1 MIPHCL
7 LRYGKEL
14 GISSSGGALSSQ
26 YAEYYPFGMISK
38 YWISGSSHN
47 KYLYNGKE
55 LQDDSISTK
64 RLDWYDYGARFY
76 DPQIGRW
83 NGIDPLAG
91 GYESLSPYQ
100 YCNNNPVRNIDIGG
114 MGFLGAYDMWDE
126 TGAADV
132 YIYDYDAYAEDVR
145 NATNDPNAPVSFLN
159 GYVSMPGGNGICENS
174 HTESSGEGDPQKIE
188 KTNKTPSGQGGSSM
202 AAVGALTL
210 AGEAAGTTALS
221 AAIVVTLP
229 LVVAGD
235 TRQTPRDYSYVVYT
249 KTNAAGSV
257 YVGRTSGF
265 GTPEEVVRRRDA
277 GHHMNAFG
285 YGPAVVN
292 SALVNV
298 GSLQGYPAIRGR
310 EQQVIDFYGGVGSP
324 MVGNSIRGVSQY
336 NPLGPIYWGAS
347 NLMFGP
353 LMPYSGY

>member
-1 MIPHCL
+1 LIPHCL

-174 HTESSGEGDPQKIE
+174 HTESSGEGNPQKIE
-188 KTNKTPSGQGGSSM
+188 KTNKTPSGQGGREPIIGLSVD
-202 AAVGALTL
+202 ATL
-210 AGEAAGTTALS
+210 AIASLGYTVEGGFYTNGKESSQFVSHGQTFGVEASAGFNFILIKPKDNFKFSDLEGMGTSGVINLWILS
-221 AAIVVTLP
+221 ISVLGNSSPGYPENSVFDTYWGIKIGIGP
-229 LVVAGD
+229 GAGGSY
-235 TRQTPRDYSYVVYT
+235 TPNSNTSFHDWIPDYSQ
-249 KTNAAGSV
+249 SFFHW
-257 YVGRTSGF
+257 R
-265 GTPEEVVRRRDA
+265 
-277 GHHMNAFG
+277 
-285 YGPAVVN
+285 
-292 SALVNV
+292 
-298 GSLQGYPAIRGR
+298 
-310 EQQVIDFYGGVGSP
+310 
-324 MVGNSIRGVSQY
+324 
-336 NPLGPIYWGAS
+336 
-347 NLMFGP
+347 
-353 LMPYSGY
+353 